1 MPEYNQIQPKDFFIS
16 YHSADRLWA
25 EWIVWQLEEEGYS
38 VILQTGDAQ
47 LERSFVQE
55 MLNTG
60 NKAAHTIVVLSPDYL
75 NSLYTQTEWADALR
89 RDPTS
94 EQGILLPVH
103 VRECRDKL
111 RGLLPFIAYIDLVG
125 LDEQQSREVLLSAV
139 RRIHGQSGVT
149 PDLTGVTEHVVMEQP
164 RFPGDFPF
172 IWNVPYPRN
181 PFFTGREELL
191 TYLHDKLT
199 SDTSMALTQAQ
210 AISGLGGIGKT
221 QIAIE
226 YTYRYRNN
234 YQAVF
239 WVTADS
245 RERLVSDFLGIA
257 HSLNLPEKDAQDQR
271 EIVQAVK
278 RWLREHIDWLLIF
291 DNADDIAMIVDF
303 IPAAVKGHVLLTT
316 RTQTFARIARGIPVE
331 TMTLEE
337 GALFLLRR
345 AHLIEPDAVLDT
357 ASNIDFKGAMQI
369 ANMMGGL
376 PLALDQAAA
385 YIEEVGCSIDDYLI
399 RYQRHRKDLLSRRS
413 ALPSDHP
420 EPVATTWALSFQEVE
435 HANPAAAEMLRF
447 CAFLSPDAIAEE
459 IITQGAYE
467 LGPVLQV
474 LADNPLAMDDAIAEL
489 RKYSLMSRNPQNKTL
504 AVHRLVRAVLRDA
517 MEQETQRQW
526 ARRVVI
532 AVNLVFPEVKFEN
545 WSLCQRYLPQ
555 AQSCADLIDQWEMTI
570 PEAVRL
576 LRRAGFYLRERA
588 QYSQAEALL
597 LHALTI
603 AERTFGPD
611 HIQVAQTL
619 NNLARLYVAQGKYTE
634 TEGLYKQALN
644 IQEKVLGLE
653 HPDTALTLYNLAS
666 LFQDEGRYEEAKAL
680 YQQALSIQENVL
692 GTEHPDTTATLHNL
706 AQLFQ
711 YQGRY
716 EEAKALYQQA
726 LSIQEKVL
734 GAEHPDTAITLH
746 NLASLFQAEGR
757 YEEAEALYQRAL
769 NILEHMLGPTHPDTA
784 ITLYNLA
791 SLFQA
796 EGRYEEAEALYQ
808 QALNIQEK
816 VLGAE
821 HPDVASSL
829 DSLANLYVT
838 KGKYA
843 EAAPL
848 YLRAFE
854 IYRQVL
860 GEKHPRTTRIL
871 SNLAATY
878 KSLGGD
884 EEATASDDHVNEI
897 QTERSQ
903 GKTEQ

>member
-75 NSLYTQTEWADALR
+75 NSLYTQTEWTDALR

-199 SDTSMALTQAQ
+199 SDTFMALTQAQ

-226 YTYRYRNN
+226 DNYRYRNN

-385 YIEEVGCSIDDYLI
+385 YIEEVGCSIHDYLML
-399 RYQRHRKDLLSRRS
+399 YQKHRKDLLSMRG
-413 ALPSDHP
+413 LPAPDHP
-420 EPVATTWALSFQEVE
+420 EPVTTTWALSFEMVE
-435 HANPAAAEMLRF
+435 RADPAAAELLRF
-447 CAFLSPDAIAEE
+447 CAFLSPDTIAEE

-504 AVHRLVRAVLRDA
+504 AVHRLVQADLRDA
-517 MEQETQRQW
+517 MDQETQRQW
-526 ARRVVI
+526 TRRAVI

-545 WSLCQRYLPQ
+545 WRLCQRYLPQ

-692 GTEHPDTTATLHNL
+692 G
-706 AQLFQ
+706 
-711 YQGRY
+711 
-716 EEAKALYQQA
+716 
-726 LSIQEKVL
+726 
-734 GAEHPDTAITLH
+734 AEHPDTAITLH

-769 NILEHMLGPTHPDTA
+769 NIQEKVLGAEHPDVA
-784 ITLYNLA
+784 SSLDSLENLYVTK
-791 SLFQA
+791 
-796 EGRYEEAEALYQ
+796 GKYEEAEALYQ

-829 DSLANLYVT
+829 DSLENLYVT

-878 KSLGGD
+878 KFLGGD